1 MGLMFGYQAGQTPL
15 NPEQI
20 SGLKIK
26 TIATQQQLNEFEQA
40 NINEALIWLTSK
52 RKIKNLLSE
61 EFIIQVHQRMF
72 GLVWNWA
79 GQFRRTETNL
89 GMDWTKIRIELRQL
103 VADVNFWM
111 EHQSYLP
118 DEAAIRFKHRLVSIH
133 CFPNGNGRHS
143 RIMADLICQ
152 HVFDSKKFSW
162 GQSSLVEPSAQRT
175 EYLKA
180 LKLAD
185 KGDYSEL
192 ISFARS

>member
-15 NPEQI
+15 DPEQI

-40 NINEALIWLTSK
+40 NINEALIWLNSK
-52 RKIKNLLSE
+52 RKIKRVLATD
-61 EFIIQVHQRMF
+61 FIIQVHQRMF

-79 GQFRRTETNL
+79 GQFRRNETNL
-89 GMDWTKIRIELRQL
+89 GVDWTKIRIELRQL
-103 VADVNFWM
+103 VADVDFWV
-111 EHQSYLP
+111 EHHTYLP
-118 DEAAIRFKHRLVSIH
+118 DEVAIRFKHRLVSIH

-143 RIMADLICQ
+143 RIMADLICI
-152 HVFDSKKFSW
+152 HVFGLKKFTW

-175 EYLKA
+175 VYLKA

-185 KGDYSEL
+185 KGDYKGLME
-192 ISFARS
+192 FARS

>member
-1 MGLMFGYQAGQTPL
+1 MGLMFEYQAGQTPL
-15 NPEQI
+15 DPEQI

-40 NINEALIWLTSK
+40 SINEALIWLNSK

-89 GMDWTKIRIELRQL
+89 GVDWTKIRIELRQL
-103 VADVNFWM
+103 VADVDFWV
-111 EHQSYLP
+111 EHHTYLP

-143 RIMADLICQ
+143 RLMADLIIQ
-152 HVFDSKKFSW
+152 HLFGLKNFTW

-175 EYLKA
+175 VYLKA

-185 KGDYSEL
+185 KGDFSEL
-192 ISFARS
+192 MKFARS

>member
-15 NPEQI
+15 DPEQI

-89 GMDWTKIRIELRQL
+89 GVDWTKIRVELRQL
-103 VADVNFWM
+103 VADVDFWV
-111 EHQSYLP
+111 EHHTYLP
-118 DEAAIRFKHRLVSIH
+118 DEIAIRFKHRLVSIH

-143 RIMADLICQ
+143 RLMADLINQ
-152 HVFDSKKFSW
+152 HIFESAKFSW

-175 EYLKA
+175 VYLKA

-185 KGDYSEL
+185 KGDYTEL
-192 ISFARS
+192 MEFARS

>member
-1 MGLMFGYQAGQTPL
+1 MFGYQAGQTPL
-15 NPEQI
+15 DPEQI

-61 EFIIQVHQRMF
+61 KFIIQVHQRMF

-79 GQFRRTETNL
+79 GQFRRKETNL
-89 GMDWTKIRIELRQL
+89 GVYWTKIRVELTQL
-103 VADVNFWM
+103 VADVNFWV
-111 EHQSYLP
+111 EYQSYLP
-118 DEAAIRFKHRLVSIH
+118 DEVAIRFKHRLVAIH

-143 RIMADLICQ
+143 RLMADLIIQ
-152 HVFDSKKFSW
+152 HVFGSAKFNW
-162 GQSSLVEPSAQRT
+162 GQSSLVEPSAQRSV
-175 EYLKA
+175 YLKA

-185 KGDYSEL
+185 NGDYTEL
-192 ISFARS
+192 LKFARS

>member
-1 MGLMFGYQAGQTPL
+1 MFGYQAGQTPL
-15 NPEQI
+15 DPEQI

-40 NINEALIWLTSK
+40 NINEALIWLTGK

-61 EFIIQVHQRMF
+61 EFILQVHQRMF

-79 GQFRRTETNL
+79 VQFRRTETNL
-89 GMDWTKIRIELRQL
+89 GVDWTKIRVDLRQL
-103 VADVNFWM
+103 VADVNFWV

-133 CFPNGNGRHS
+133 CFPNGNCRHS

-152 HVFDSKKFSW
+152 HVFGLKKFSW
-162 GQSSLVEPSAQRT
+162 GQSRLVEPSEQRT
-175 EYLKA
+175 DYLKA
-180 LKLAD
+180 LKLVD
-185 KGDYSEL
+185 KGDFSEL
-192 ISFARS
+192 MRFARS

>member
-1 MGLMFGYQAGQTPL
+1 MFGYQAGQTTL
-15 NPEQI
+15 DPEQI
-20 SGLKIK
+20 RGLKIK

-79 GQFRRTETNL
+79 GQFRRNETNL
-89 GMDWTKIRIELRQL
+89 GVDWTKISVELQQL
-103 VADVNFWM
+103 VDDANFWVT
-111 EHQSYLP
+111 HKTYLP
-118 DEAAIRFKHRLVSIH
+118 EEITIRFKHRLVSIH

-143 RIMADLICQ
+143 RLMADLINQ
-152 HVFDSKKFSW
+152 NIFGSAKFSW
-162 GQSSLVEPSAQRT
+162 GQSSLVEPSAQRDT
-175 EYLKA
+175 YLKA

-185 KGDYSEL
+185 KGDYTGL
-192 ISFARS
+192 MKFARS

>member
-15 NPEQI
+15 DPEQI

-40 NINEALIWLTSK
+40 NINEALIWMTSK

-61 EFIIQVHQRMF
+61 KFIIQVHQRMF

-89 GMDWTKIRIELRQL
+89 GVDWTKIRVELRQL
-103 VADVNFWM
+103 VADVNFWV
-111 EHQSYLP
+111 EYQSYLP
-118 DEAAIRFKHRLVSIH
+118 DEVAIRFKHRLVAIH

-143 RIMADLICQ
+143 RLMADLIIQ
-152 HVFDSKKFSW
+152 HVFGSAKFNW
-162 GQSSLVEPSAQRT
+162 GQSSLVEPSAQRSV
-175 EYLKA
+175 YLKA

-185 KGDYSEL
+185 NGDYTEL
-192 ISFARS
+192 LKFARS

>member
-15 NPEQI
+15 DPEQI

-52 RKIKNLLSE
+52 RKIKNLLTE

-89 GMDWTKIRIELRQL
+89 GMDWTKIRVELRQL
-103 VADVNFWM
+103 VADVNFWV

-118 DEAAIRFKHRLVSIH
+118 DEAAIRFKHRLV
-133 CFPNGNGRHS
+133 
-143 RIMADLICQ
+143 
-152 HVFDSKKFSW
+152 
-162 GQSSLVEPSAQRT
+162 
-175 EYLKA
+175 
-180 LKLAD
+180 
-185 KGDYSEL
+185 
-192 ISFARS
+192 

>member
-1 MGLMFGYQAGQTPL
+1 MFGYQAGKTPL
-15 NPEQI
+15 DPEQI

-40 NINEALIWLTSK
+40 NINEALIWLTGK

-61 EFIIQVHQRMF
+61 EFILQVHQRMF

-79 GQFRRTETNL
+79 VQFRRTETNL
-89 GMDWTKIRIELRQL
+89 GVDWTKIRVDLRQL
-103 VADVNFWM
+103 VADVNFWV

-133 CFPNGNGRHS
+133 CFPNGNCRHS

-152 HVFDSKKFSW
+152 HVFGLKKFSW
-162 GQSSLVEPSAQRT
+162 GQSRLVEPSEQRT
-175 EYLKA
+175 DYLKA
-180 LKLAD
+180 LKLVD
-185 KGDYSEL
+185 KGDFSEL
-192 ISFARS
+192 MRFARS

>member
-1 MGLMFGYQAGQTPL
+1 MGLRFGYQAGQTPL
-15 NPEQI
+15 DPEQI

-40 NINEALIWLTSK
+40 NINEALIWMTSK

-89 GMDWTKIRIELRQL
+89 GVDWTKIRVELRQL
-103 VADVNFWM
+103 VADVDFWV
-111 EHQSYLP
+111 EHHTYLP
-118 DEAAIRFKHRLVSIH
+118 DEIAILFKHRLVSIH

-143 RIMADLICQ
+143 RLMADLIIQ
-152 HVFDSKKFSW
+152 HLFGLKKFTW

-175 EYLKA
+175 VYLKA
-180 LKLAD
+180 LKFAD
-185 KGDYSEL
+185 KGDYTEL
-192 ISFARS
+192 MEFARS

>member
-1 MGLMFGYQAGQTPL
+1 MGLMFEYQAGQTPL
-15 NPEQI
+15 DPEQI

-40 NINEALIWLTSK
+40 NINEALIWLNSK
-52 RKIKNLLSE
+52 RKIKRVLATD
-61 EFIIQVHQRMF
+61 FIIQVHQRMF

-89 GMDWTKIRIELRQL
+89 GVDWTKIRIELRQL
-103 VADVNFWM
+103 VADVDFWV
-111 EHQSYLP
+111 EHHTYLP

-143 RIMADLICQ
+143 RIMADLICI
-152 HVFDSKKFSW
+152 HIFGLKKFTW
-162 GQSSLVEPSAQRT
+162 GQSSLVEPSAQRAA
-175 EYLKA
+175 YLKA

-185 KGDYSEL
+185 KGDYTEL
-192 ISFARS
+192 MKFARS

>member
-1 MGLMFGYQAGQTPL
+1 MFGYQAGQTPL
-15 NPEQI
+15 DPEQI

-89 GMDWTKIRIELRQL
+89 GVDWTKIRVDLRQL
-103 VADVNFWM
+103 VADVNFWVK
-111 EHQSYLP
+111 HDTYFP

-143 RIMADLICQ
+143 RIMADLICT
-152 HVFDSKKFSW
+152 HIFGLKKFSW
-162 GQSSLVEPSAQRT
+162 GKSSLVEPSALRHT
-175 EYLKA
+175 YLKA

-185 KGDYSEL
+185 KDDFTEL
-192 ISFARS
+192 MKFARS